1 MEKLDKIQDVKVGE
15 QQIEIDPRSKTT
27 ADRAYN
33 YIGTGGPEMEVK
45 GQGAVLKEKKR
56 SSKAY

>member
-1 MEKLDKIQDVKVGE
+1 MEKLDKIQNVKVGE
-15 QQIEIDPRSKTT
+15 QQIEVDPRSKTT

>member
-1 MEKLDKIQDVKVGE
+1 MEKLDKITDVKVGE
-15 QQIEIDPRSKTT
+15 QEKEIDKRSLTT
-27 ADRAYN
+27 HNKAYN

>member
-1 MEKLDKIQDVKVGE
+1 MEKLDNITDVKVGE
-15 QQIEIDPRSKTT
+15 QEKEIDKRSLTT
-27 ADRAYN
+27 HNKAYN

-56 SSKAY
+56 SSKAF

>member
-1 MEKLDKIQDVKVGE
+1 MEKLDKITDVKVGE
-15 QQIEIDPRSKTT
+15 QEKEIDKRSLTT
-27 ADRAYN
+27 HNKAYN

-45 GQGAVLKEKKR
+45 GQGAVLKDKKR

>member
-1 MEKLDKIQDVKVGE
+1 MEKLDNITDVKVGE
-15 QQIEIDPRSKTT
+15 QEKEIDKRSLTT
-27 ADRAYN
+27 HNKAYN

-45 GQGAVLKEKKR
+45 GQGAVLNEKKR

>member
-1 MEKLDKIQDVKVGE
+1 MEKLDNIKEVKVGE
-15 QQIEIDPRSKTT
+15 QEKEVDPRSKTS
-27 ADRAYN
+27 ADKAYN

-45 GQGAVLKEKKR
+45 GQGKVLAEKKR

>member
-1 MEKLDKIQDVKVGE
+1 MEKLDKITDVKVGE
-15 QQIEIDPRSKTT
+15 QEKEIDKRSLTT
-27 ADRAYN
+27 HNKAYN

-45 GQGAVLKEKKR
+45 GQGAVLNEKKR

>member
-1 MEKLDKIQDVKVGE
+1 MEKLDKITDVKVGE
-15 QQIEIDPRSKTT
+15 QEKEIDKRSLTT
-27 ADRAYN
+27 HDKVYN

>member
-1 MEKLDKIQDVKVGE
+1 MEKINKIKDVKVGE
-15 QQIEIDPRSKTT
+15 QEIEIDHRSKNT
-27 ADRAYN
+27 ANKAYN